1 MIGLWFCQSASAA
14 LSPRNDWP
22 RSLRPA
28 SRQTL
33 TFTGLG
39 KMAPLRV
46 TMTDLDG
53 TRFRPEPPRTTGPS
67 PPFLKLGP
75 LRRAPDRREAKASQ
89 RAAPDAISQ
98 LRPSPG
104 LQLRVPESCHRLHEG
119 HRPKSREVV
128 GAHENPSSHLRSA
141 LPSRGGGKELRDHP
155 PHAMRSRAR
164 RRRPFPPPAAD
175 LLDAVEI
182 NLRKRNE

>member
-1 MIGLWFCQSASAA
+1 MIGLCSYQSAYI
-14 LSPRNDWP
+14 PHNDWP
-22 RSLRPA
+22 RPLRPA

-53 TRFRPEPPRTTGPS
+53 TKLRPEPTPPAETS

-75 LRRAPDRREAKASQ
+75 LRKAPDRTDANASQ

-98 LRPSPG
+98 LRP
-104 LQLRVPESCHRLHEG
+104 
-119 HRPKSREVV
+119 
-128 GAHENPSSHLRSA
+128 
-141 LPSRGGGKELRDHP
+141 
-155 PHAMRSRAR
+155 
-164 RRRPFPPPAAD
+164 
-175 LLDAVEI
+175 
-182 NLRKRNE
+182 